1 MALDAPHLPR
11 LGASL
16 VDKKH
21 YHFPV
26 EARPVCPV
34 CHKSVYSRG
43 GIHPQC
49 AMIQSEPPR
58 PKKKPNDGAAVPVA
72 IDGAVGVP
80 AVDDPA
86 AKAVPVAIAPR
97 SS

>member
-1 MALDAPHLPR
+1 MRPYR
-11 LGASL
+11 KWGASL

-58 PKKKPNDGAAVPVA
+58 PKKKPLDAVGSPAAVDGTGPAGDDRPAAEPVA
-72 IDGAVGVP
+72 L
-80 AVDDPA
+80 
-86 AKAVPVAIAPR
+86 AIPPL

>member
-1 MALDAPHLPR
+1 M
-11 LGASL
+11 
-16 VDKKH
+16 DKKH

-58 PKKKPNDGAAVPVA
+58 PKKKPNDGTAIPVA
-72 IDGAVGVP
+72 VDGAVAIPVAEDRP
-80 AVDDPA
+80 V
-86 AKAVPVAIAPR
+86 AKATPVAGTPR

>member
-1 MALDAPHLPR
+1 M
-11 LGASL
+11 
-16 VDKKH
+16 DKKH
-21 YHFPV
+21 YHFPT

-58 PKKKPNDGAAVPVA
+58 PKKKPDVPATPVAVEAAAAVVSTGDRPA
-72 IDGAVGVP
+72 TKVP
-80 AVDDPA
+80 A
-86 AKAVPVAIAPR
+86 AIAPR